1 MIRQSNGTG
10 TVDGER
16 KKRPSARR
24 KDASVGSVVIGV
36 LVGFD
41 PAGVA
46 EVDYPGNALGALPAR
61 SILPLSDAQAGR
73 EIVLL
78 FEGGDPTRPVVMGI
92 VQPPVATPPARR
104 VRATVDGETLTIT
117 AEKEIVLR
125 CGEASL
131 ILTREGKIQLR
142 GTYLLS
148 RSSGVNRIQG
158 GSIELN

>member
-1 MIRQSNGTG
+1 
-10 TVDGER
+10 VKR
-16 KKRPSARR
+16 KRSPARR
-24 KDASVGSVVIGV
+24 DGAPAGSVVIGV

-41 PAGVA
+41 PAGA
-46 EVDYPGNALGALPAR
+46 PEVDYPGNARGALPAR
-61 SILPLSDAQAGR
+61 SIVPVSDQDAGH
-73 EIVLL
+73 EIALM
-78 FEGGDPTRPVVMGI
+78 FEDGDPTRPVIMG
-92 VQPPVATPPARR
+92 VVQSAVEQPPVGR
-104 VRATVDGETLTIT
+104 VRAMVDGETLTIT
-117 AEKEIVLR
+117 AEKEIVLE